1 MKRFLLTAMIAG
13 LASPGI
19 AFHAAA
25 QTAPTVQSAPAAPQA
40 DTAAVPTATPAG
52 QEGATRP
59 TEPTQLVNVS
69 ELEGVDVYSATN
81 EKVGKIDRI
90 VADTDNRAF
99 AVITDGGFF
108 GLGKDR
114 LVLPISR
121 LSMQDG
127 RLMISGLTE
136 PDIDRID
143 GLRYVEKNYAR
154 VEQPQRVEVPVA
166 N

>member
-1 MKRFLLTAMIAG
+1 MKRFFLTAMVAG
-13 LASPGI
+13 LAGPGLVV
-19 AFHAAA
+19 HAVA
-25 QTAPTVQSAPAAPQA
+25 QLAPTVQSAPATPAA
-40 DTAAVPTATPAG
+40 DTAAPVATTAQQDAAPHS
-52 QEGATRP
+52 QM
-59 TEPTQLVNVS
+59 VNVS

-114 LVLPISR
+114 LVLPVSR
-121 LSMQDG
+121 LNMQDG
-127 RLMISGLTE
+127 RLLIRGLTE

-143 GLRYVEKNYAR
+143 GLRYVEDNYAR